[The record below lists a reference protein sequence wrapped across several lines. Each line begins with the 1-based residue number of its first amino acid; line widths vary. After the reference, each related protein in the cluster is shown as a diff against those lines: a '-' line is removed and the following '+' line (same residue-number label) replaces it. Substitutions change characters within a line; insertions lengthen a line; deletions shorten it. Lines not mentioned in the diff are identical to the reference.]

1 MKKHGFT
8 VLEVT
13 LVALV
18 IAMVSV
24 LAYGMYLSVLNDQRG
39 RTCSANL
46 RTIEA
51 AKTAWVHDHPGQDI
65 TSTNDL
71 LPYLKTGVLP
81 TCPSGGTYSNVTDRR
96 QLTTCSL
103 YDPAKP
109 WAHAVNP

>member
-1 MKKHGFT
+1 MKRNGFT
-8 VLEVT
+8 IPEIILVT
-13 LVALV
+13 LVVA
-18 IAMVSV
+18 IVSA
-24 LAYGMYLSVLNDQRG
+24 LAYGMYQNVVNDQRG

-65 TSTNDL
+65 TSVNEL

-81 TCPSGGTYSNVTDRR
+81 TCPSGGTYSNLTDRR
-96 QLTTCSL
+96 QLARCSL
-103 YDPAKP
+103 YNPSKP

>member
-1 MKKHGFT
+1 MKERGFT
-8 VLEVT
+8 ILEVT
-13 LVALV
+13 LVAVV
-18 IAMVSV
+18 IAIVSV
-24 LAYGMYLSVLNDQRG
+24 LACGMYLNALTDQRG

-81 TCPSGGTYSNVTDRR
+81 TCPSGGTYGNLTDRTH
-96 QLTTCSL
+96 LATCSL
-103 YDPAKP
+103 YEPAKP